1 MESVGISRVLGRTH
15 SGNPFTHKRRKGELK
30 ICAGYKGSRVLDRYM
45 NKHEHEVHHSEPR
58 WTTERVEAG
67 QSGPWPMCERWRPF
81 CAPGQLKANFTP
93 WRAVDSVQPH
103 SNNNNKVP

>member
-15 SGNPFTHKRRKGELK
+15 SGYPFTHKTRKGELK

-58 WTTERVEAG
+58 WATERVETGKVDRGQCAKDGGHFAG
-67 QSGPWPMCERWRPF
+67 
-81 CAPGQLKANFTP
+81 LAN
-93 WRAVDSVQPH
+93 
-103 SNNNNKVP
+103 